1 MWSSFGRVRH
11 MDPKTRREMERLV
24 EEAPPPKQPMRGL
37 GDAVARV
44 TKAVGITPCAPCQ
57 KRQEI
62 LNQRFPF
69 KRK

>member
-1 MWSSFGRVRH
+1 
-11 MDPKTRREMERLV
+11 MDLKTRKEMERLI
-24 EEAPPPKQPMRGL
+24 EEAPRPKPPMRGL

-44 TKAVGITPCAPCQ
+44 TKAVGITPCGPCQ